1 MMRVIFVVVVMIVV
15 VVVVVM
21 VVVVLVVVVVV
32 LEAFVWIVDQLWSM
46 GAISRNG
53 MYLLCGRRSLSSKKK
68 SCDSNYKQVL
78 YGTVLYALHC
88 MMISWLQSYTTVCMC
103 RSAQQ

>member
-1 MMRVIFVVVVMIVV
+1 MRVIFVVVVAVA

-21 VVVVLVVVVVV
+21 VVVVLVVVVV

-46 GAISRNG
+46 GAISRTG

-78 YGTVLYALHC
+78 FCMHCTALYGDQLVAFIYRV
-88 MMISWLQSYTTVCMC
+88 YV
-103 RSAQQ
+103 

>member
-1 MMRVIFVVVVMIVV
+1 MMRVIFVVVVM
-15 VVVVVM
+15 
-21 VVVVLVVVVVV
+21 VVVVLVVVVV

-46 GAISRNG
+46 GAISRTG
-53 MYLLCGRRSLSSKKK
+53 MYLLCGRRSPSSKKK

-88 MMISWLQSYTTVCMC
+88 MVISWLQSYTVCMC
-103 RSAQQ
+103 RSTQQ